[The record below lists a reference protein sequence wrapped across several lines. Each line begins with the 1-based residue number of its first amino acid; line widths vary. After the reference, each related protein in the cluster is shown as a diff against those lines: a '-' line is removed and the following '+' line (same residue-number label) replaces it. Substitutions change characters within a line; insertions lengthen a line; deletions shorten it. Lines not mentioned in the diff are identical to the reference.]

1 MVPSLRIFY
10 KMSVIVLF
18 ELHGA
23 VHDSLLEIK
32 GAVKKSG
39 DSPTGS
45 AEPFQ
50 CSPAAPVA

>member
-1 MVPSLRIFY
+1 
-10 KMSVIVLF
+10 MSIIVLF

-45 AEPFQ
+45 VEPFQ